1 MKMRTIKHFLAA
13 CFLLVFATSI
23 HAQEQGTKT
32 YLPKFAIK
40 TNALYWATSTPNLG
54 FEVALAKKL
63 TLDVSGNYNPWKFS
77 KDRQIKH
84 WLVQPELRYWLCER
98 FNGSFFGLHGHY
110 ADVNMSNLDIFGLGN
125 YRYDGKIYGAGISYG
140 YHWILKNRWKPLS
153 VQDMPAW
160 TMTNTHVASV
170 VKSWGTTTRIIS
182 DRPKS
187 DSASFIPSSKRPA
200 FTGTNY
206 KKLNQQ

>member
-110 ADVNMSNLDIFGLGN
+110 ADVN
-125 YRYDGKIYGAGISYG
+125 RAISTSSGWATTAMTARSMVQVSLTATIG
-140 YHWILKNRWKPLS
+140 Y
-153 VQDMPAW
+153 
-160 TMTNTHVASV
+160 
-170 VKSWGTTTRIIS
+170 
-182 DRPKS
+182 
-187 DSASFIPSSKRPA
+187 
-200 FTGTNY
+200 
-206 KKLNQQ
+206 

>member
-77 KDRQIKH
+77 KDRQML
-84 WLVQPELRYWLCER
+84 WRR
-98 FNGSFFGLHGHY
+98 FWGVLILWISF
-110 ADVNMSNLDIFGLGN
+110 MSWSRALP
-125 YRYDGKIYGAGISYG
+125 R
-140 YHWILKNRWKPLS
+140 IL
-153 VQDMPAW
+153 
-160 TMTNTHVASV
+160 
-170 VKSWGTTTRIIS
+170 
-182 DRPKS
+182 
-187 DSASFIPSSKRPA
+187 
-200 FTGTNY
+200 
-206 KKLNQQ
+206 

>member
-98 FNGSFFGLHGHY
+98 FNGHFFGLHAGY
-110 ADVNMSNLDIFGLGN
+110 TEYNISNVRIPFRPASSKDH
-125 YRYDGKIYGAGISYG
+125 RYQGWGAGVGISYG
-140 YHWILKNRWKPLS
+140 YSWIIGRRWDLEATGGGGYVYTDYDKYDC
-153 VQDMPAW
+153 V
-160 TMTNTHVASV
+160 TCGTFRGTNTKHYFGPTKIGISFVY
-170 VKSWGTTTRIIS
+170 II
-182 DRPKS
+182 K
-187 DSASFIPSSKRPA
+187 
-200 FTGTNY
+200 
-206 KKLNQQ
+206 

>member
-1 MKMRTIKHFLAA
+1 MYRQLQYPGNFLKTDRSSTGWYNLNSATG
-13 CFLLVFATSI
+13 FA
-23 HAQEQGTKT
+23 
-32 YLPKFAIK
+32 
-40 TNALYWATSTPNLG
+40 NVST
-54 FEVALAKKL
+54 V
-63 TLDVSGNYNPWKFS
+63 V
-77 KDRQIKH
+77 
-84 WLVQPELRYWLCER
+84 
-98 FNGSFFGLHGHY
+98 FFGLHGHY

-140 YHWILKNRWKPLS
+140 YHWILKNRWS
-153 VQDMPAW
+153 MEATIGADIPAW

>member
-98 FNGSFFGLHGHY
+98 FNGHFFGLHAGY
-110 ADVNMSNLDIFGLGN
+110 TEYNISNVRIPFRPASSKDH
-125 YRYDGKIYGAGISYG
+125 RYQGWGTGVGISYG
-140 YHWILKNRWKPLS
+140 YSWIIGRRWNLEATVGVGYVYTDYDKYDC
-153 VQDMPAW
+153 V
-160 TMTNTHVASV
+160 TCGTFRGTNTKHYFGPTKIGISFVY
-170 VKSWGTTTRIIS
+170 II
-182 DRPKS
+182 K
-187 DSASFIPSSKRPA
+187 
-200 FTGTNY
+200 
-206 KKLNQQ
+206 

>member
-63 TLDVSGNYNPWKFS
+63 TLELQSLEIFQ
-77 KDRQIKH
+77 RQTDQA
-84 WLVQPELRYWLCER
+84 L
-98 FNGSFFGLHGHY
+98 
-110 ADVNMSNLDIFGLGN
+110 A
-125 YRYDGKIYGAGISYG
+125 
-140 YHWILKNRWKPLS
+140 
-153 VQDMPAW
+153 
-160 TMTNTHVASV
+160 
-170 VKSWGTTTRIIS
+170 GTT
-182 DRPKS
+182 
-187 DSASFIPSSKRPA
+187 
-200 FTGTNY
+200 
-206 KKLNQQ
+206 

>member
-40 TNALYWATSTPNLG
+40 TNALYCTTSTPNLG

-98 FNGSFFGLHGHY
+98 FNGSFR
-110 ADVNMSNLDIFGLGN
+110 SP
-125 YRYDGKIYGAGISYG
+125 
-140 YHWILKNRWKPLS
+140 W
-153 VQDMPAW
+153 
-160 TMTNTHVASV
+160 
-170 VKSWGTTTRIIS
+170 
-182 DRPKS
+182 
-187 DSASFIPSSKRPA
+187 
-200 FTGTNY
+200 
-206 KKLNQQ
+206 

>member
-77 KDRQIKH
+77 KDKSSTG
-84 WLVQPELRYWLCER
+84 WY
-98 FNGSFFGLHGHY
+98 
-110 ADVNMSNLDIFGLGN
+110 NLNSATGFAN
-125 YRYDGKIYGAGISYG
+125 VSTVVF
-140 YHWILKNRWKPLS
+140 S
-153 VQDMPAW
+153 VSMAIMPML
-160 TMTNTHVASV
+160 T
-170 VKSWGTTTRIIS
+170 
-182 DRPKS
+182 
-187 DSASFIPSSKRPA
+187 
-200 FTGTNY
+200 
-206 KKLNQQ
+206 

>member
-13 CFLLVFATSI
+13 CFLLVFATGI

-84 WLVQPELRYWLCER
+84 GWYNP
-98 FNGSFFGLHGHY
+98 N
-110 ADVNMSNLDIFGLGN
+110 
-125 YRYDGKIYGAGISYG
+125 
-140 YHWILKNRWKPLS
+140 S
-153 VQDMPAW
+153 VTGFANVS
-160 TMTNTHVASV
+160 TVAF
-170 VKSWGTTTRIIS
+170 
-182 DRPKS
+182 
-187 DSASFIPSSKRPA
+187 SACTAITPM
-200 FTGTNY
+200 
-206 KKLNQQ
+206 